1 MAVQIKVVILQ
12 ANDIQMKR
20 RITEALCQ
28 WKDSRNRKPLILLG
42 ARQVGKTYI
51 LKEFGRTE
59 YKNVVYLNCD
69 DNEEVKKLFFNYD
82 TERIIRNLSAIS
94 GESIVPGQTLVILD
108 EIQEVE
114 RGLHCLKYFSE
125 KSPEYHIAVAGS
137 LLGIALN
144 NGTSFPVGK
153 VDLLHM
159 HPMDFEEFLM
169 ATGKESLLQPL
180 AECDWESVN
189 ALHTSYE
196 ELLRQYY
203 FVGGMPEAVARYVET
218 NDIWE
223 VRRIQEAILAA
234 YHNDVSKHAVPQQ
247 IQRINQVWSSIPSQL
262 ARDNKKFIFGAV
274 KKGARA
280 ADFEIA
286 IQWLID
292 AGEIYKVPK
301 ITKPAIPLK
310 FYEDPSAFK
319 LFILD
324 CGLLGA
330 LSQTPPQQILIDNN
344 VFEEYKGAFSENY
357 VLQQLMTLPQTY
369 IYYYSNANSTAEID
383 FVVQCQDKVFPIEVK
398 SEENLRAKSLRL
410 FVNDNPQLHGIRFSM
425 APYKQQDW
433 LTNIP
438 LYAVRSG
445 LTQMVGSSPNK

>member
-1 MAVQIKVVILQ
+1 
-12 ANDIQMKR
+12 MKR
-20 RITEALCQ
+20 RITEELCK
-28 WKDSRNRKPLILLG
+28 WKSSDNRKPLLLLG

-59 YKNVVYLNCD
+59 YKNTVYINCD
-69 DNEEVKKLFFNYD
+69 DNESIRDLFFNYD

-94 GESIVPGQTLVILD
+94 GESIIPGETLLILD

-125 KSPEYHIAVAGS
+125 NAPQYHIAVAGS
-137 LLGIALN
+137 LLGVALN
-144 NGTSFPVGK
+144 RGTSFPVGK
-153 VDLLHM
+153 VDMLYM
-159 HPMDFEEFLM
+159 YPMDFEEFLQAM
-169 ATGKESLLQPL
+169 GKDTLADLLTT
-180 AECDWESVN
+180 CDWASVN

-203 FVGGMPEAVARYVET
+203 FVGGMPEVVARYVEHK
-218 NDIWE
+218 DIWE
-223 VRRIQEAILAA
+223 VRRTQEAILTA
-234 YHNDVSKHAVPQQ
+234 YHNDVAKHAAPQQ
-247 IQRINQVWSSIPSQL
+247 VQRINQVWNSIPSQL

-274 KKGARA
+274 RKGARA
-280 ADFEIA
+280 ADFEMA

-292 AGEIYKVPK
+292 AGEIYKVSK
-301 ITKPAIPLK
+301 ISKPVIPLK
-310 FYEDPSAFK
+310 FYEDSATFK
-319 LFILD
+319 LFMLD

-330 LSQTPPQQILIDNN
+330 LSQTPPQQILVGNN

-369 IYYYSNANSTAEID
+369 AYYYSNANSTAEID
-383 FVVQCQDKVFPIEVK
+383 FVIQCHEQIIPIEVK
-398 SEENLRAKSLRL
+398 AEENLRAKSLRL
-410 FVNDNPQLHGIRFSM
+410 FVSNNPQLHAVRFSM
-425 APYKQQDW
+425 APYRQQDW

-445 LTQMVGSSPNK
+445 ILSCIGKAHS

>member
-1 MAVQIKVVILQ
+1 MQ
-12 ANDIQMKR
+12 AKKGYMKR
-20 RITEALCQ
+20 RITEELLK
-28 WKDSRNRKPLILLG
+28 WKNSDNRKPLILLG

-59 YKNVVYLNCD
+59 YKNVVYINCD
-69 DNEEVKKLFFNYD
+69 DNDHIKDLFFDYD

-94 GESIVPGQTLVILD
+94 GENIVPGETFVILD
-108 EIQEVE
+108 EIQEME
-114 RGLHCLKYFSE
+114 RGLHSLKYFSE
-125 KSPEYHIAVAGS
+125 NAPQYHIAVAGS

-144 NGTSFPVGK
+144 KGTSFPVGK
-153 VDLLHM
+153 VDILSM
-159 HPMDFEEFLM
+159 YPMDFEEFLLAM
-169 ATGKESLLQPL
+169 GKEALLKL
-180 AECDWESVN
+180 LTECDWPSVN
-189 ALHTSYE
+189 ALHASYE

-203 FVGGMPEAVARYVET
+203 FVGGMPEVVARYVESG
-218 NDIWE
+218 DIWD
-223 VRRIQEAILAA
+223 VRRTQEAILTA
-234 YHNDVSKHAVPQQ
+234 YHNDVAKHAMPQQ
-247 IQRINQVWSSIPSQL
+247 VQRINQVWNSIPSQL

-274 KKGARA
+274 RKGARA

-292 AGEIYKVPK
+292 AGEIHKVAR
-301 ITKPAIPLK
+301 ISKPAIPLK

-319 LFILD
+319 LFMLD

-330 LSQTPPQQILIDNN
+330 LSQTPPQQILLGNN

-369 IYYYSNANSTAEID
+369 TYYYSNANSTAEID
-383 FVVQCQDKVFPIEVK
+383 FVAQCRDKVIPIEVK
-398 SEENLRAKSLRL
+398 AEENLRAKSLRL
-410 FVNDNPQLHGIRFSM
+410 FVSNNPQLHAVRFSM
-425 APYKQQDW
+425 APFREQDW

-445 LTQMVGSSPNK
+445 IIWCIDKM